1 MRADRDPPPA
11 AAPPDAQRRR
21 LLALGLWPLAA
32 PARAAVDYP
41 DARPG
46 ATLAFPRDDGAHPQ
60 FRNEWWYV
68 TGWLRDAAARDLGFQ
83 VTFFRNRPGV
93 AEDNPSRFAARE
105 LLFAHAAIADPQ
117 LGHLRADQRAARE
130 GFGLAA
136 ASAARTDVHIGNW
149 SLVQTGDAGR
159 GERYAARVRGRD
171 FAFDL
176 SLAARSPA
184 LLQGDAGVSR
194 KGPDANDAS
203 YYYSRPQLEVSGT
216 IDLGARATK
225 VRGIAWL
232 DHEWSSRY
240 LAAGA
245 IGWDWTGINLD
256 DGAAL
261 MAFRIR
267 DRGGGTLWA
276 GATRRDAAGSVRTYA
291 PQEVRFMPR
300 RRWRSPRTGIEYPI
314 AMRLD
319 VGDTETDLEPLMPDQ
334 ELDARASVGT
344 VYWEGA
350 VRAAIGGREAGRGY
364 LELTGYGEP
373 LRL

>member
-1 MRADRDPPPA
+1 MSADRGPPPA
-11 AAPPDAQRRR
+11 AARPDALRRR
-21 LLALGLWPLAA
+21 LLALGLWPLAR

-41 DARPG
+41 DVRPG
-46 ATLAFPRDDGAHPQ
+46 TTLTFPRDDGAHPR

-105 LLFAHAAIADPQ
+105 LLFAHAAIADPRF
-117 LGHLRADQRAARE
+117 GRLRADQRAARE
-130 GFGLAA
+130 GFGLAG
-136 ASAARTDVHIGNW
+136 ASAARTDVHIGDW
-149 SLVQTGDAGR
+149 SLVQTGDARAGTS
-159 GERYAARVRGRD
+159 YAARVRGRD

-176 SLAARSPA
+176 SLAASSPA

-194 KGPDANDAS
+194 KGPDAADAS
-203 YYYSRPQLEVSGT
+203 YYYSRPQIEVSGT
-216 IDLGARATK
+216 IDIGGRTTE

-245 IGWDWTGINLD
+245 IGWDWTGIDFD
-256 DGAAL
+256 DGAAM

-276 GATRRDAAGSVRTYA
+276 GATRRDAVGSVRTYA
-291 PQEVRFMPR
+291 R
-300 RRWRSPRTGIEYPI
+300 RPG
-314 AMRLD
+314 
-319 VGDTETDLEPLMPDQ
+319 PLHP
-334 ELDARASVGT
+334 AASL
-344 VYWEGA
+344 
-350 VRAAIGGREAGRGY
+350 AIPAHGN
-364 LELTGYGEP
+364 
-373 LRL
+373 